1 MTTPA
6 GPESEPTTHA
16 IAPEQPVSHGA
27 HELDAD
33 DTDRI
38 EVADLIA
45 QLGRPADEPA
55 QEIDTQEPDTQE
67 PAEQVAGQ
75 PLPDPPAVLVTGLT
89 LTTKSGPVFAG
100 VDLRVDPGT
109 VAAVVGPQGSG
120 RTCFLLAVAGRMAY
134 TSGAVAVAGI
144 HAPKQVRQ
152 QVALAR
158 IANVV
163 DLEDTLTVTES
174 VTERCLI
181 DDVRVPAGRR
191 RFAEAA
197 RLLGLG
203 ARPGTLVEQLTA
215 PDRVRLAVALACVR
229 PAHLVVL
236 DDLDRDCS
244 TLEQAQLLRELSAL
258 AAEGPAVLVSTVD
271 PEPVGALA
279 LTAAHLERLP
289 ETSAR

>member
-55 QEIDTQEPDTQE
+55 QEPPTQA
-67 PAEQVAGQ
+67 PAEE
-75 PLPDPPAVLVTGLT
+75 PLPEPPAVLVTGLT

-100 VDLRVDPGT
+100 VDLQVDPGT

-279 LTAAHLERLP
+279 LTAAHLERHP